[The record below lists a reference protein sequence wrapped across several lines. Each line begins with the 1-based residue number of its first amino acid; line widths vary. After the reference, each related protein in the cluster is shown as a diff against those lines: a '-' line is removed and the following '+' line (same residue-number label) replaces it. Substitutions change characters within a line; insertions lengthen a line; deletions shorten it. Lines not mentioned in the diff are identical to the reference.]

1 MVKKQTNKNP
11 RPAKQ
16 PISSYSCD
24 VLLPCPSQIS
34 QHCHFNS
41 VGKPGRGSFG
51 HLVSPSPRL
60 FPSFAKLLSRI
71 LVALAPGAVCQGT
84 GFPHILFN
92 VMLPLP
98 LLTNGISLLRTFSE
112 AQICFPCLKPF
123 HDPLDQGSPLD
134 AGAEALCFSSSH
146 S

>member
-1 MVKKQTNKNP
+1 MVTSNAESASSIPGRGNKVPCATWLKNKQTKTQDLQNSQFQ
-11 RPAKQ
+11 ATHVMC
-16 PISSYSCD
+16 SCP
-24 VLLPCPSQIS
+24 VPSQIS

-112 AQICFPCLKPF
+112 AQICFYSFP
-123 HDPLDQGSPLD
+123 
-134 AGAEALCFSSSH
+134 A
-146 S
+146 